1 MQRIEGQLLLSPTDL
16 TKHLACAHVTT
27 LDLLALD
34 GRGRGSLGATA
45 PDDALQLVFRKGTEH
60 ESAYLQR
67 LRSAGLSV
75 AEIPTRFDLEGRRQA
90 EAETLAA
97 MREGVDVVY
106 QATFFDGRWGGQA
119 DFLLRTDQPSDLGGW
134 SYDIADTKLARR
146 LKVPALLQMATY
158 AERLTVLQGVPPRLL
173 TVVTG
178 DGVERPWRLV
188 DVASYARRARARL
201 QQAVEAG
208 ADTDPAPVPHCSQ
221 CRWSAHCT
229 TRWRAG
235 RRPLARRRHALGAPA
250 RPDRR
255 GAAHRRGAGRGR
267 RDRAAPHD
275 RPAVPRAA
283 RPAGAPAGERADH
296 RPGRLRAAAAG
307 ARPRA
312 AAPAAAERRRRLPRL
327 RGRPVRRRRPGPG
340 VPRRALGPQRTVQQP
355 GGRTTTTR
363 RRR

>member
-34 GRGRGSLGATA
+34 GHGRGSLGATA

-119 DFLLRTDQPSDLGGW
+119 DFLLRIDQPSDLGGW

-158 AERLTVLQGVPPRLL
+158 AERLAVLQGVPPQLL

-201 QQAVEAG
+201 QQAVETG
-208 ADTDPAPVPHCSQ
+208 ADTDPAPVPHCAQ

-229 TRWRAG
+229 TRWEQADDLSLVAG
-235 RRPLARRRHALGAPA
+235 MRSGHRDALSPRGCPPSRRW
-250 RPDRR
+250 
-255 GAAHRRGAGRGR
+255 
-267 RDRAAPHD
+267 
-275 RPAVPRAA
+275 
-283 RPAGAPAGERADH
+283 
-296 RPGRLRAAAAG
+296 
-307 ARPRA
+307 
-312 AAPAAAERRRRLPRL
+312 RRLP
-327 RGRPVRRRRPGPG
+327 
-340 VPRRALGPQRTVQQP
+340 
-355 GGRTTTTR
+355 
-363 RRR
+363 

>member
-1 MQRIEGQLLLSPTDL
+1 M
-16 TKHLACAHVTT
+16 
-27 LDLLALD
+27 
-34 GRGRGSLGATA
+34 
-45 PDDALQLVFRKGTEH
+45 FRKGTEH

-188 DVASYARRARARL
+188 DVASYARRRPGPPA
-201 QQAVEAG
+201 AG
-208 ADTDPAPVPHCSQ
+208 
-221 CRWSAHCT
+221 
-229 TRWRAG
+229 G
-235 RRPLARRRHALGAPA
+235 RDRRRH
-250 RPDRR
+250 RPGS
-255 GAAHRRGAGRGR
+255 GAALL
-267 RDRAAPHD
+267 
-275 RPAVPRAA
+275 AVP
-283 RPAGAPAGERADH
+283 
-296 RPGRLRAAAAG
+296 L
-307 ARPRA
+307 
-312 AAPAAAERRRRLPRL
+312 
-327 RGRPVRRRRPGPG
+327 V
-340 VPRRALGPQRTVQQP
+340 RALHHPVASRP
-355 GGRTTTTR
+355 TTSRWSPACARGTGTP
-363 RRR
+363 

>member
-34 GRGRGSLGATA
+34 GRGGGSLGATA

-75 AEIPTRFDLEGRRQA
+75 AEIATRFDLEGRRQA

-158 AERLTVLQGVPPRLL
+158 AERLAVLQGVPP
-173 TVVTG
+173 G
-178 DGVERPWRLV
+178 CSPW
-188 DVASYARRARARL
+188 
-201 QQAVEAG
+201 
-208 ADTDPAPVPHCSQ
+208 
-221 CRWSAHCT
+221 
-229 TRWRAG
+229 
-235 RRPLARRRHALGAPA
+235 
-250 RPDRR
+250 
-255 GAAHRRGAGRGR
+255 
-267 RDRAAPHD
+267 
-275 RPAVPRAA
+275 
-283 RPAGAPAGERADH
+283 
-296 RPGRLRAAAAG
+296 
-307 ARPRA
+307 
-312 AAPAAAERRRRLPRL
+312 
-327 RGRPVRRRRPGPG
+327 
-340 VPRRALGPQRTVQQP
+340 
-355 GGRTTTTR
+355 
-363 RRR
+363 